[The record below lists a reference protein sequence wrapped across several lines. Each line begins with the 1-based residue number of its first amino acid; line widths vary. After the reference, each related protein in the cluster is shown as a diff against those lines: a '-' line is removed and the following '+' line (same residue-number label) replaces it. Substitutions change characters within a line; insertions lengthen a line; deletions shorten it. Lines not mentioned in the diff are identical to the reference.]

1 MIAPCVN
8 VLRQLGRNFKQ
19 MLGSDLG
26 TAHHPMDLSVD
37 LPDLMESLDD
47 HEVYTF
53 KKGRHLDNDDLP
65 VPDIISVGLNE
76 LHSGKLSPL
85 KDYNMAFQRLQAR
98 RRLVP
103 LVDVVLDDSTMSDPN
118 PDPNVDPAPMV
129 PPIMSSPHP
138 PYCPMPL
145 VQPPSTQPTTNRT
158 DKVDDHDFDGL
169 EEFEDDDD
177 VEELGE
183 FLESFD
189 DDAEPSLSLETAAD
203 VSLDMD
209 AEDVRDDSDVEFDDD
224 GGASGQDS
232 DGEEGQG
239 SSGSDTE
246 FSAF

>member
-1 MIAPCVN
+1 
-8 VLRQLGRNFKQ
+8 

-103 LVDVVLDDSTMSDPN
+103 LVGVVLDDSTMSDPN

-224 GGASGQDS
+224 GGATGQDS